1 MYLQGVQLFFKGVN
15 YYQKISCN
23 LCNFTKFGR
32 TFLNGKEDFIMLLK
46 EMNKAQL
53 EEFKAESEK
62 AYEAYKAKGLKLN
75 MARGKP
81 GADQLDITMDMLDT
95 LNSKSDMKCEDGTDA
110 RNYGVLTGIP
120 EAKKLFA
127 EMLGVDPEM
136 VIVGGNAS
144 LSLMYDS
151 IARAMTHGVLGSEKP
166 WCKLDKVKFL
176 CPAPGYDRHFGICEC
191 FGIEMITV
199 PMTPTGPDMDM
210 VEKLVSEDDS
220 IKGIWCVPMYSNPDG
235 ITYSDE
241 TVKRFANLS
250 PKAKDFRIFWDNA
263 YCVHHLTDTPDTLLN
278 IFDECKKTG
287 KEDMVFEFASTSK
300 ISFPGAGVAVMAA
313 SKANIAQIEKILGM
327 QYISYD
333 KINQLRHVRYFKNL
347 DGIKAKME
355 QHKKLIAPKFE
366 LVLNALEKELGEL
379 GVLTWHKPNGGYF
392 ISVYTLNGCAKR
404 VVELCK
410 EAGVVLTGAGATYP
424 YKKDPD
430 DKNIRIAPTFPPLAE
445 LEQAIDIFCLAVKIA
460 SAEKLLAE

>member
-1 MYLQGVQLFFKGVN
+1 MTAYKDLSKEELLELKKG
-15 YYQKISCN
+15 
-23 LCNFTKFGR
+23 
-32 TFLNGKEDFIMLLK
+32 
-46 EMNKAQL
+46 L
-53 EEFKAESEK
+53 EARFEEI
-62 AYEAYKAKGLKLN
+62 KAKGLSLD
-75 MARGKP
+75 MSRGKP
-81 GADQLDITMDMLDT
+81 AADQLNLSMGMMDV
-95 LNSKSDMKCEDGTDA
+95 LNSSEELTCANGVDC
-110 RNYGVLTGIP
+110 RNYGGLDGID
-120 EAKKLFA
+120 EAKQLLADMMEVPK
-127 EMLGVDPEM
+127 DN
-136 VIVGGNAS
+136 VIIFGNSS
-144 LSLMYDS
+144 LNVMYDTV
-151 IARAMTHGVLGSEKP
+151 ARAMTHGVLGSEKP

-176 CPAPGYDRHFGICEC
+176 CPAPGYDRHFGICEN

-210 VEKLVSEDDS
+210 VEKLVSEDES

-241 TVKRFANLS
+241 TVKRFSNLS

-278 IFDECKKTG
+278 IFDECRKTG

-300 ISFPGAGVAVMAA
+300 ISFPGAGVAVMVA

-366 LVLNALEKELGEL
+366 LVLNALEKELGDL

-424 YKKDPD
+424 YKKDPE

>member
-1 MYLQGVQLFFKGVN
+1 MTAYKDLSKEELLELKKG
-15 YYQKISCN
+15 
-23 LCNFTKFGR
+23 
-32 TFLNGKEDFIMLLK
+32 
-46 EMNKAQL
+46 L
-53 EEFKAESEK
+53 EARFEEI
-62 AYEAYKAKGLKLN
+62 KAKGLSLD
-75 MARGKP
+75 MSRGKP
-81 GADQLDITMDMLDT
+81 AADQLNLSMGMMDV
-95 LNSKSDMKCEDGTDA
+95 LNSSEELTCANGVDC
-110 RNYGVLTGIP
+110 RNYGGLDGID
-120 EAKKLFA
+120 EAKQLLADMMEVPK
-127 EMLGVDPEM
+127 DN
-136 VIVGGNAS
+136 VIIFGNSS
-144 LSLMYDS
+144 LNVMYDTV
-151 IARAMTHGVLGSEKP
+151 ARAMTHGVLGSEKP

-210 VEKLVSEDDS
+210 VEKLVSEDES

-355 QHKKLIAPKFE
+355 QHRKLIAPKFE